1 MDTDPSSKDASK
13 CLVIFLVFFFFS
25 FNFILFYLFF
35 FFLIMISPS
44 NFLAASS
51 VIPSLAQIC
60 LEKARPNP

>member
-13 CLVIFLVFFFFS
+13 CLVIFLVFFFLL
-25 FNFILFYLFF
+25 ILFF